1 MPLAPAVAAKSIRS
15 AVEKMHKEKIIV
27 PGFRASAMSVG
38 LKKAKALD
46 LAMIVS
52 EIPST
57 AAAVFTT
64 NKVKAAPVLV
74 SREHLRDGRI
84 RAVIANAGN
93 ANACTGEEGLTNAR
107 KTAEM
112 TAEALGVDTA
122 EVVVASTGVI
132 GAPLDM
138 TLITPAIPELVRALD
153 PEGIGRV
160 ADAIMTTDSF
170 PKISRYQG
178 VAGGNPYRILGVA
191 KGAGM
196 IMPHMATMLCF
207 VISDIMIEEEELQ
220 NALSESVAGTF
231 NRISVDGDTSTN
243 DMVLVMANGF
253 AKNDPLTAVEYQDFR
268 EGLTSV
274 MAGLAKMIVK
284 DGEGATKVIQ
294 VHVRGAAS
302 ADEAEAAARTIANS
316 SLVKTAFYGQDPN
329 WGRIMA
335 ALGRSG
341 IRMKEE
347 AVSIWINDV
356 RIVEGG
362 LGVGTTAEQK
372 AAGIMKQEEYTLIV
386 DLHSGPFED
395 RIITC
400 DLTHEYVS
408 INADYRT

>member
-1 MPLAPAVAAKSIRS
+1 MGADKD
-15 AVEKMHKEKIIV
+15 EMTV

-38 LKKAKALD
+38 LKKNKALD

-52 EIPST
+52 EITST

-74 SREHLRDGRI
+74 SREHLRDGRA

-112 TAEALGVDTA
+112 TAEALGVDTS
-122 EVVVASTGVI
+122 EIVVASTGVI
-132 GAPLDM
+132 GAPLNM
-138 TLITPAIPELVRALD
+138 ALITPAIPELVRALD
-153 PEGIGRV
+153 PEGIGR
-160 ADAIMTTDSF
+160 AAEAIMTTDSF
-170 PKISRYQG
+170 PKISRYHG
-178 VAGGNPYRILGVA
+178 VAGGKPYRIVGVA

-196 IMPHMATMLCF
+196 IMPRMATMLCF
-207 VISDIMIEEEELQ
+207 VMSDIMIGKEELQ
-220 NALSESVAGTF
+220 KVLFESVAGTF

-253 AKNDPLTAVEYQDFR
+253 AKNAPLTAAEHQDFR
-268 EGLTSV
+268 DGLTSV
-274 MAGLAKMIVK
+274 MGGLAKMIVK
-284 DGEGATKVIQ
+284 DGEGATKVIH

-302 ADEAEAAARTIANS
+302 AEEAEAAARTIANS

-341 IRMKEE
+341 IRMKAED
-347 AVSIWINDV
+347 VSIWINDV

-362 LGVGTTAEQK
+362 LGVGSIAERK
-372 AAGIMKQEEYTLIV
+372 AADIMKQEEYTLIV

-395 RIITC
+395 GIITC